1 LNTSRAIRKSC
12 AISTSFILL
21 LAVCAARGGAAAA
34 GARELTLKDAIATA
48 LESNIDLRQASYLVD
63 SKSISV
69 TRSRA
74 DFLPNLGFSAR
85 GSKSY
90 SKQYDTATNSFDGT
104 SSNSMSLGLSS
115 SLDLFTGFGRTA
127 SLKQSRLELDA
138 ERDNF
143 ARTKQEIVFNV
154 ISSFVQTVV
163 DSEFIKVNEEN
174 LAAQRRLLERI
185 QAFYQ
190 AGRSPVADLY
200 EQQAE
205 TANAERQLLISRR
218 DYAVSKLNLLQTLGL
233 DPGTDCRVVAP
244 SVESI
249 MAEVSGLTVGD
260 DLEEALARRFDLIAQ
275 QKQIDAAR
283 SQVTASRSGYWPT
296 LSLSASAGTS
306 YSSAAADRWSF
317 SEQLSDNNPSASIGV
332 SLSLPIFDRLQTRNS
347 VKQAKIQLRQAQLAI
362 EKLKLQIG
370 VQVRQA
376 LEDYIAAQKDVEVSG
391 ARLKYSEQALKSIE
405 ARYDVKAATLVEVT
419 QVRSSTLQASY
430 NSINARYSLLLRGIG
445 IAFYRGDIDGITSL
459 FR

>member
-1 LNTSRAIRKSC
+1 
-12 AISTSFILL
+12 
-21 LAVCAARGGAAAA
+21 
-34 GARELTLKDAIATA
+34 
-48 LESNIDLRQASYLVD
+48 
-63 SKSISV
+63 
-69 TRSRA
+69 
-74 DFLPNLGFSAR
+74 
-85 GSKSY
+85 
-90 SKQYDTATNSFDGT
+90 
-104 SSNSMSLGLSS
+104 MSLGLSS